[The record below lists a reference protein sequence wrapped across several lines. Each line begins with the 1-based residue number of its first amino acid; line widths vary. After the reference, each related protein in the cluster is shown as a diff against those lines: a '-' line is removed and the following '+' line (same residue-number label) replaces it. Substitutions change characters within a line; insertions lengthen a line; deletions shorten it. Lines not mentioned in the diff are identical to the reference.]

1 MSWFFDELFK
11 SLPWPLK
18 LSWWRKT
25 VLLMARC
32 PLLKIQTLD
41 GRASHLRA
49 LNVDDKDLG
58 CFQGNHVRVIMMD
71 VVWSGLTTTGWR
83 ISKWDLQCCWAQ
95 IHWIIHFAALSFWI
109 LEAARCTLRFPCC
122 EILYSQIVPN
132 VHNSSQIVAQLF
144 FLLSKKDLEPQLVP
158 RKNSHPSRKEK
169 FSGLKI
175 FLVVTCVGPLLPD
188 LGCLE
193 EKHKI
198 PWKYFS
204 PQRSEIFLLD
214 WTLFFTRP
222 TNTELP
228 TTI

>member
-1 MSWFFDELFK
+1 MHILSIAWEEGVPTCFFVLWAEFFDELFK

-132 VHNSSQIVAQLF
+132 VHNSSQIVAELF
-144 FLLSKKDLEPQLVP
+144 FYWVKKILNHNWFQERIPTP
-158 RKNSHPSRKEK
+158 AES
-169 FSGLKI
+169 F
-175 FLVVTCVGPLLPD
+175 PD
-188 LGCLE
+188 
-193 EKHKI
+193 
-198 PWKYFS
+198 
-204 PQRSEIFLLD
+204 
-214 WTLFFTRP
+214 
-222 TNTELP
+222 
-228 TTI
+228 